1 LSEKKVF
8 EEMAFGETLSVEM
21 VASPTLCYSQVG
33 GSMAEPRRTM
43 TPDEINTALDRL
55 VGDSLSLIERSLREQ
70 SKPSKATLDLARWL
84 VLRAVEAE
92 PEAEVADPEAV
103 ELAGVLEL
111 VRG

>member
-1 LSEKKVF
+1 MFGEV
-8 EEMAFGETLSVEM
+8 AFGETLLAVM
-21 VASPTLCYSQVG
+21 VSSPTLCYSQVG

-55 VGDSLSLIERSLREQ
+55 VGDSLAIIHRALREQ

-92 PEAEVADPEAV
+92 PEAEVVDPDAA

>member
-1 LSEKKVF
+1 MFGKV
-8 EEMAFGETLSVEM
+8 AFGETLTPVM
-21 VASPTLCYSQVG
+21 VASPALCYSQVG

-43 TPDEINTALDRL
+43 TPDEITTALDRL

-92 PEAEVADPEAV
+92 PEAEIADPEAI